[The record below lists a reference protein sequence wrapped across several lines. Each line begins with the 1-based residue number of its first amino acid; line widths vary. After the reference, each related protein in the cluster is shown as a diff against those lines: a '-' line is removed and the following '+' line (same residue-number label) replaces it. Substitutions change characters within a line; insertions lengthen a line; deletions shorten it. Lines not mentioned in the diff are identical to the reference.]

1 MESELTGTDEFFIA
15 VDPQRRFLR
24 AALSSAVSLE
34 ALKKKKKIELT
45 FVNNQVFFTFLKLR
59 FKI

>member
-34 ALKKKKKIELT
+34 AVQKKYIELT